1 MEQDGSGGNQDRRST
16 SRRMKEGLKEGIGVL
31 AAFKDALEET
41 IQEARERGDFSAERA
56 KGVMKGALDR
66 AQAAASGAKEKLD
79 FVNQGE
85 MEALTTQIE
94 GLEARVAALE
104 THVFGGERAPSAPP
118 NTPDG
123 GTSAP

>member
-1 MEQDGSGGNQDRRST
+1 MEQDSSGNQDRRST
-16 SRRMKEGLKEGIGVL
+16 GRKMKDGLKDGLGVL

-66 AQAAASGAKEKLD
+66 AQAAASGAKDRLD
-79 FVNQGE
+79 FVSQGE
-85 MEALTTQIE
+85 LDALK
-94 GLEARVAALE
+94 ARIAALE
-104 THVFGGERAPSAPP
+104 TRVFGAESPQAPPP